1 VKERNMSVFVE
12 KEVNRKDVYEIKRS
26 YRQNKSNSWLSQ
38 IISQVRCVN
47 EKDYHKFYL
56 VVYKTDK
63 DHEEIKEE
71 IFEMPRHGNAE
82 NPNAPLYYRQDPVLK
97 SVIEDKLKLGHS
109 TEKIY
114 ISLINDQEESTLSEN
129 DSKP

>member
-1 VKERNMSVFVE
+1 MSVFVE

-26 YRQNKSNSWLSQ
+26 YRQNKSNPWLSQ

-82 NPNAPLYYRQDPVLK
+82 NPIAKGICFTTLNE
-97 SVIEDKLKLGHS
+97 VILLEITREFYLG
-109 TEKIY
+109 Y
-114 ISLINDQEESTLSEN
+114 
-129 DSKP
+129 